1 MVDKHNPIDVF
12 VGSKLRFRRMEVA
25 LSQNI
30 LGKKTGI
37 TFQQI
42 QKYEKGINRIGA
54 SRLYDFSQILR
65 VPVNYFFD
73 GYNES
78 PEGILNDNK
87 KDFNDKEIFNLIK
100 AFSKIKDPAIRKS
113 VIVLAKSLS
122 AGERKKREKKETEE
136 TVK

>member
-1 MVDKHNPIDVF
+1 MVNNYNPIDVY

-54 SRLYDFSQILR
+54 SRLYDFAQILK
-65 VPVNYFFD
+65 VSINYFFE
-73 GYNES
+73 GYNDILNET
-78 PEGILNDNK
+78 LNDNT
-87 KDFNDKEIFNLIK
+87 KDFNDKEVFNLIK
-100 AFSKIKDPAIRKS
+100 AFSKIKDPNVRKS
-113 VIVLAKSLS
+113 VIALAKSLS
-122 AGERKKREKKETEE
+122 KKE
-136 TVK
+136 KRR